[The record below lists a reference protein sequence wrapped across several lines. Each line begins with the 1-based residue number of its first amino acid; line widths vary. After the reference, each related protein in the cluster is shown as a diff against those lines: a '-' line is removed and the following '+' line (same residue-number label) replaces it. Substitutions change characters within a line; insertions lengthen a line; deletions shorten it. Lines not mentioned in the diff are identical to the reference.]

1 MLQQV
6 QHLKVHL
13 DTIKSGV
20 ALNLSP
26 MKTSLQQ
33 LTYLPSALK
42 CSVQL
47 NKSAGFKTG
56 VALLLTYLK
65 DFFHMGQA
73 SLNVSKG
80 TFYFG
85 RGCYSTTVLKAA
97 SIYVQ
102 FITFLF
108 LSCGHKNPS
117 ITGVQTRGGSDR

>member
-1 MLQQV
+1 
-6 QHLKVHL
+6 
-13 DTIKSGV
+13 
-20 ALNLSP
+20 

-33 LTYLPSALK
+33 PTYLPTYLPSALK

-47 NKSAGFKTG
+47 IKSAGFKTG